1 MRSFLH
7 FLSGEVPGGV
17 LLLFFIVLVINL
29 SLFYL
34 YNSSK
39 LFTREVYKRK
49 AIRSNIF
56 VFSIY
61 LVLWIFLEPP
71 KLPER
76 VLILPFQNNQKV
88 DYRLSESIQQQLYG
102 NLEKDYILHRWEWFY
117 STANKDSIHLESYR
131 ISLARNIDGA
141 FILFGDVEEG
151 EGEIKVGLRVNDGDN
166 QNQALLSAANFGE
179 VSLKIVDWIRKNLPI
194 LNKNDTTK
202 GLMSDDYLSEICLVK
217 TDLLEGNS
225 DSVVERYETPDSNQ
239 VSLVASAYLQKGILE
254 MENHSGSPLDG
265 LEMNLYFTRLF
276 NLIIPYSKEGKD
288 TADLNIIL
296 ARMYMH
302 HGNYGM
308 AEVCLK
314 KAVTQERYNPR
325 IYYSM
330 SFLHDSRYEEMG
342 FSNRTDILKLAVQL
356 DPGYKNAVYEL
367 ADELYIT
374 GTAAPTNP
382 NTINSIKVLR
392 DYLNINSSDEN
403 ILTLLGRILLQSKY
417 TLEAQEIYR
426 KLLSMDP
433 QSAVNHYNL
442 GICYFHKVAYDSAKI
457 EFNRAIDISD
467 YPDAYLYLGAMYRLE
482 GDPDRA
488 LHYYR
493 ERIKRKQGDDDQY
506 AKEAM
511 RGIRLILNDLAEE
524 EEKANADGKSQ

>member
-1 MRSFLH
+1 
-7 FLSGEVPGGV
+7 
-17 LLLFFIVLVINL
+17 
-29 SLFYL
+29 
-34 YNSSK
+34 
-39 LFTREVYKRK
+39 
-49 AIRSNIF
+49 
-56 VFSIY
+56 
-61 LVLWIFLEPP
+61 
-71 KLPER
+71 
-76 VLILPFQNNQKV
+76 
-88 DYRLSESIQQQLYG
+88 
-102 NLEKDYILHRWEWFY
+102 
-117 STANKDSIHLESYR
+117 
-131 ISLARNIDGA
+131 
-141 FILFGDVEEG
+141 
-151 EGEIKVGLRVNDGDN
+151 
-166 QNQALLSAANFGE
+166 
-179 VSLKIVDWIRKNLPI
+179 
-194 LNKNDTTK
+194 
-202 GLMSDDYLSEICLVK
+202 
-217 TDLLEGNS
+217 
-225 DSVVERYETPDSNQ
+225 
-239 VSLVASAYLQKGILE
+239 VASAYLQKGILE

-265 LEMNLYFTRLF
+265 LEMNRYFTRLF